1 MKRCVLLVLS
11 LPLAFLSHVSAQ
23 ATIVSAQAT
32 TGIAITKTCPGPAP
46 VPPGS
51 SFQCQFS
58 VQNLDA
64 ANSVN
69 TLAVMNTVPYPG
81 GVTTGVPC
89 KQGAVTV
96 TVLGPFGTLTDT
108 CTGAVDE
115 TAPACGRADVFF
127 TDQVAATGFDANGGS
142 TPFPV
147 SATTTNQ
154 VTIAACT
161 LPVVPT
167 LNEGGMLLFG
177 LLIAVAGVLLAR
189 RR

>member
-23 ATIVSAQAT
+23 VT
-32 TGIAITKTCPGPAP
+32 TGLAITKTCPGPAP
-46 VPPGS
+46 IPPGS
-51 SFQCQFS
+51 LFQCQFS
-58 VQNLDA
+58 VQNLDP
-64 ANSVN
+64 ANNVNLSSV
-69 TLAVMNTVPYPG
+69 TNTVPFPG
-81 GVTTGVPC
+81 GSPVSVLC
-89 KQGAVTV
+89 KQGGVPV
-96 TVLGPFGTLTDT
+96 TVLGPFGTGTDT

-115 TAPACGRADVFF
+115 TAPACGGAAFFF
-127 TDQVAATGFDANGGS
+127 TDQVAATGFDANGGD

-154 VTIAACT
+154 VLIAACIS
-161 LPVVPT
+161 VVPT